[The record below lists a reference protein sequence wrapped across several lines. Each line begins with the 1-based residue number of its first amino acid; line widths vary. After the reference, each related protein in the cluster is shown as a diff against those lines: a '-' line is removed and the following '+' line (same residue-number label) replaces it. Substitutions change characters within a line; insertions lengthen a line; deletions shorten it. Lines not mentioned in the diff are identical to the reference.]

1 MKRAE
6 LKKIVK
12 AAFPSVTFV
21 EADGCGTKT
30 PRYRV
35 ECRLPTEQ
43 VSTLEAFAASIGLR
57 AYPIWV
63 GCYGNNSIRC
73 INIPA

>member
-1 MKRAE
+1 MTRAG

-12 AAFPSVTFV
+12 AAIPSVTFV
-21 EADGCGTKT
+21 EADGLGTQT
-30 PRYRV
+30 PRYRI
-35 ECRLPTEQ
+35 ECRLPTDH
-43 VSTLEAFAASIGLR
+43 VSTLEAFATSIGKK

-73 INIPA
+73 INI